1 MMSELAHHA
10 SQLTRKLESGTERL
24 PVRQLTSTI
33 QGASSQR
40 VTASRKRMARL
51 GDPICYFNSAIK
63 QEPILDGSQRQS
75 GPLGPSKI
83 SGTNQSRKP
92 RTTGRYSFLIERPRA
107 STRSPSAIIHLQC

>member
-24 PVRQLTSTI
+24 PVRQLTSSI
-33 QGASSQR
+33 QGSSSQR

-83 SGTNQSRKP
+83 SGTNRSRHP
-92 RTTGRYSFLIERPRA
+92 RSTGHSSFFTTPPRPA
-107 STRSPSAIIHLQC
+107 TRPSYP